1 MLGNILRGREQQYV
15 AHKDDTSKTW
25 RILDTWHEKLT
36 QIGPEDEI
44 EDDNEAVTIL
54 TEGAFIALVQ
64 EAARLG
70 VLQNS
75 SFGTGE
81 AEYEATILE
90 RDQEI
95 QRLHEEILELQETTS
110 QVVRDNTHTEEYVLQ
125 EKSIVSG
132 QFLKEKAMDSIIKLV
147 SLQDMTNL
155 GRD

>member
-1 MLGNILRGREQQYV
+1 MLGDILRGREHQYV

-75 SFGTGE
+75 S
-81 AEYEATILE
+81 
-90 RDQEI
+90 
-95 QRLHEEILELQETTS
+95 RL
-110 QVVRDNTHTEEYVLQ
+110 VRDIYGGWT
-125 EKSIVSG
+125 
-132 QFLKEKAMDSIIKLV
+132 
-147 SLQDMTNL
+147 
-155 GRD
+155 

>member
-1 MLGNILRGREQQYV
+1 MLGNILRGREHQYV

-81 AEYEATILE
+81 AEYEARLLD
-90 RDQEI
+90 RDGEI
-95 QRLHEEILELQETTS
+95 NKLQEQLLRLEEDKSEVIRSTS
-110 QVVRDNTHTEEYVLQ
+110 HSESYE
-125 EKSIVSG
+125 
-132 QFLKEKAMDSIIKLV
+132 LKEKAMESILKMV
-147 SLQDMTNL
+147 SISDLTELSKEQTI
-155 GRD
+155 

>member
-1 MLGNILRGREQQYV
+1 M
-15 AHKDDTSKTW
+15 K
-25 RILDTWHEKLT
+25 
-36 QIGPEDEI
+36 
-44 EDDNEAVTIL
+44 
-54 TEGAFIALVQ
+54 

-70 VLQNS
+70 VLANAT
-75 SFGTGE
+75 FGSGE

-95 QRLHEEILELQETTS
+95 QRLHEELLVLQETTS